1 MVSAFT
7 YPSQRNDFSVGIP
20 LIWNFFGYTQH
31 TPTDKIE
38 VPFFSLL
45 KANHE
50 WILYFILMFSDLEVI
65 DYVYVL
71 LIVAFKILNKI
82 FLKCIIEVV
91 QILSVQLDQ

>member
-1 MVSAFT
+1 M
-7 YPSQRNDFSVGIP
+7 
-20 LIWNFFGYTQH
+20 IWVFFLLYTP

-38 VPFFSLL
+38 VPLFSLL
-45 KANHE
+45 KLTTVMNLD
-50 WILYFILMFSDLEVI
+50 LYFILMFSNLEVI
-65 DYVYVL
+65 DCVYVL